1 MLHENSGQNYLL
13 YNNTNKQWCTK
24 DNTKKNGLFSK
35 NNTSDKKKKNQILK
49 RKIHF
54 CESLSFLKMSVP
66 N

>member
-35 NNTSDKKKKNQILK
+35 NNTSDKKKKEPNFEEK
-49 RKIHF
+49 NT
-54 CESLSFLKMSVP
+54 FL
-66 N
+66 